1 MHKDKENSCMCLCI
15 IMKSLVIGTGSQ
27 GDILYFKVFLII
39 FYFFNMH
46 LLFLQ
51 CHCISLNLRHC

>member
-39 FYFFNMH
+39 FTFSI
-46 LLFLQ
+46 
-51 CHCISLNLRHC
+51 CICYSYNVIAYH